1 MFLQDMDIFALQ
13 LTADEERIDS
23 DNISK
28 VSIHNCMWCT
38 INYRFSYSELEVK
51 TIHGQDY
58 SMPLLGISAAGNS
71 IVLHD
76 PDLFTNNNGGM
87 HKIKIL
93 LRILESTTIILKDKH
108 CKGPIILCIVEMEYT
123 RLSLA

>member
-38 INYRFSYSELEVK
+38 INHRFPYSELEVK
-51 TIHGQDY
+51 TIHGQGY

-71 IVLHD
+71 IVLDD
-76 PDLFTNNNGGM
+76 PDLFTNNGGM
-87 HKIKIL
+87 HKIKTL
-93 LRILESTTIILKDKH
+93 LRILESTIILKDKH
-108 CKGPIILCIVEMEYT
+108 C
-123 RLSLA
+123 